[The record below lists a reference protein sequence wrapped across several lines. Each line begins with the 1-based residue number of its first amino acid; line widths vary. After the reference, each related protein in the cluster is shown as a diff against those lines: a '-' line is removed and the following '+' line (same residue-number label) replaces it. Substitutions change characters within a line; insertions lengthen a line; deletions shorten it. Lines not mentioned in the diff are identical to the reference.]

1 MALTDATDLSN
12 PSYVV
17 DLSNDK
23 DFQTPS
29 SPSKSV
35 SSDSISTN
43 SPAPPKQLTMEDG
56 KVVSFNF
63 DDLKDV
69 TEEQLFQV
77 RKLSYVASSACIYLT
92 NTV

>member
-1 MALTDATDLSN
+1 MTLTDTTDLNN

-23 DFQTPS
+23 DFQTPT

-35 SSDSISTN
+35 ASDSTSTT
-43 SPAPPKQLTMEDG
+43 SPAPLKHLTVEDG
-56 KVVSFNF
+56 KVMSFNF

-77 RKLSYVASSACIYLT
+77 RHVSSVPPSPFNLT
-92 NTV
+92 HQHY